1 MVIFDIRRYEANAV
15 HMAEL
20 AARQG
25 SRVVLITDHW
35 LSPAAAHA
43 HHTLPCRI
51 DMPAAWDSTVTILM
65 LVEALLE
72 RVQGHCADQV
82 QDRLNRLED
91 VFAKTRL
98 FRAPRLGR

>member
-1 MVIFDIRRYEANAV
+1 
-15 HMAEL
+15 
-20 AARQG
+20 
-25 SRVVLITDHW
+25 
-35 LSPAAAHA
+35 
-43 HHTLPCRI
+43 
-51 DMPAAWDSTVTILM
+51 MPAAWDSTVTILM